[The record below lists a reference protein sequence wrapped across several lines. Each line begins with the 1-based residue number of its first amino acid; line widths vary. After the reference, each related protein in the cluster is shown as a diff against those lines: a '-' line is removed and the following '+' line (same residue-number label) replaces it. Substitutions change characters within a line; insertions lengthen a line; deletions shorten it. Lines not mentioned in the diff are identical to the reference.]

1 MSSVPNITPKAKLKL
16 KVIMNQDFA
25 WAMSTIMNCSL
36 PAKASYWLSRIF
48 KQVQSQQKHYDEA
61 RIKSL
66 KKYAN
71 LTPDGELEVDDK
83 NNAVFTGE
91 KKEGFTKELN
101 ELLEEEIEITTMQF
115 SLLGEEAK
123 IEPRV
128 LLLLDSVIIQP
139 DL

>member
-1 MSSVPNITPKAKLKL
+1 MSSVANITPKTKLKL

-25 WAMSTIMNCSL
+25 WAMSQIMNCSV

-71 LTPDGELEVDDK
+71 LNPDGEIEVDDK
-83 NNAVFTGE
+83 KNAIFSDG
-91 KKEGFTKELN
+91 KKEEFQKELE
-101 ELLEEEIEITTMQF
+101 ELLEEEVEITTMQF
-115 SLLGEEAK
+115 ALLGDDVK
-123 IEPRV
+123 MEPR
-128 LLLLDSVIIQP
+128 LLFILDSVIIQP